1 MGAAVD
7 GVCKGEAILGLELL
21 DASAALELKWDVWLV
36 VSRRCLIWFEESLRF
51 GENFS
56 GGTYLKKVEN
66 TYRTIHSGYTH
77 THTLH
82 KPATTLMGVSVLEDI
97 RYVGFI

>member
-36 VSRRCLIWFEESLRF
+36 VSGTRRCLIWFD

-56 GGTYLKKVEN
+56 GGTEVLPVLVVVVE
-66 TYRTIHSGYTH
+66 TGDSD
-77 THTLH
+77 
-82 KPATTLMGVSVLEDI
+82 P
-97 RYVGFI
+97 